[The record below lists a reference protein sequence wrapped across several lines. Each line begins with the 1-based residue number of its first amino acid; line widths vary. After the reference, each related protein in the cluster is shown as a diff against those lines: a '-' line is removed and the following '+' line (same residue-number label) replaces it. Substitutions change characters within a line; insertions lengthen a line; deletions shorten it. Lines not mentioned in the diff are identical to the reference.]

1 MIDIGEQLRRVAKK
15 KEVEVEQLTR
25 GIFLEAVGNIIAK
38 TPVADEDGG
47 FARGSWVASIN
58 SPSSELPERK
68 DKSDKGEDTAE
79 AEKAKIS
86 DFDVGDSLFLVS
98 NAPYMEKLEYGGYSQ
113 GPNSTEKTNS
123 RGYSIQAPVGM
134 VRLEQR
140 KILRKLKKS

>member
-38 TPVADEDGG
+38 TPVDSG

-58 SPSSELPERK
+58 SPSSELPERE